1 MAITCLSPGP
11 SNFLSPSLQIRLIL
25 FSITFRLD
33 HQFKHFQQIIYSQI
47 NNMAPATSK
56 TATPKTAVP
65 TAGVKKVGRPSKAGK
80 KGNARNAMIKM
91 QAYCKFKAH

>member
-1 MAITCLSPGP
+1 
-11 SNFLSPSLQIRLIL
+11 
-25 FSITFRLD
+25 
-33 HQFKHFQQIIYSQI
+33 
-47 NNMAPATSK
+47 MAPATSK
-56 TATPKTAVP
+56 TATPKSAVP